1 MYIGAIRLY
10 DGPSK
15 KESITDTFAGKKLP
29 PSITALTSTKFIC
42 PKTKRFTLQEDN
54 NQIFL
59 VPFLETAKGAIDSRN
74 RGTKIRNCLFR
85 DFSHVYSS
93 DDPSDAV
100 KVQSHWPSKDPIN
113 ET

>member
-59 VPFLETAKGAIDSRN
+59 VPFLETGNGAIDSRD
-74 RGTKIRNCLFR
+74 RSRKKTNCLFR
-85 DFSHVYSS
+85 DFSHAYSG
-93 DDPSDAV
+93 DDPPDAV
-100 KVQSHWPSKDPIN
+100 KVKPHESSKTLRND
-113 ET
+113 